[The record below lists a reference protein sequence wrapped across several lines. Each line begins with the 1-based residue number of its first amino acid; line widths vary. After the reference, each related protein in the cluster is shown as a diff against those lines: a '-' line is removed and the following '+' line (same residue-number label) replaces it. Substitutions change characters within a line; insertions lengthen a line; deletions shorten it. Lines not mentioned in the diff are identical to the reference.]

1 MALTVRHMCEIIHEL
16 CPSMGISVQGL
27 VDGKPVYA
35 YPDCDGVIGDQE
47 ASRVELHSAER
58 MGYTSATVSFD
69 SDKTYYKKEEKM
81 SKEQSK
87 EPIKLLTMLA
97 YVRGD
102 EGDDVWLEVRLETR
116 DEHGSGCFLFV
127 EGFAEALKSQP
138 GIFENYYV
146 ERILYRE
153 PEEGERHLLIQAVKE
168 E

>member
-1 MALTVRHMCEIIHEL
+1 
-16 CPSMGISVQGL
+16 
-27 VDGKPVYA
+27 
-35 YPDCDGVIGDQE
+35 
-47 ASRVELHSAER
+47 
-58 MGYTSATVSFD
+58 
-69 SDKTYYKKEEKM
+69 M

-116 DEHGSGCFLFV
+116 DEHGSGYFLFV